1 VSPPPAPRTSQ
12 EELLG
17 TTTGIILMVIAAVV
31 GLAVLIIPMCWAAT
45 PPDIRRLKAP
55 WRPGKVHGALPA
67 GDQRSVTPP
76 RRDNRESGMAGPT
89 GDTAVGQGH
98 WPSDRLEDRDVSP
111 QGNPHG
117 KPSSWMLV
125 AVVTA
130 AFITGG
136 LAIIA
141 HAWWLF
147 WACAGI
153 VVLSIPA
160 GKAIGIMDDT
170 VAWGS
175 TPAANSDPPQGPETD
190 PGRNQPTPARETI
203 H

>member
-1 VSPPPAPRTSQ
+1 MSPPPAPRTSQ

-31 GLAVLIIPMCWAAT
+31 GLAVLIIPMFWAAT

-67 GDQRSVTPP
+67 GDQRSLTPR
-76 RRDNRESGMAGPT
+76 RRDNRETGMAGPA

-175 TPAANSDPPQGPETD
+175 TPANAPGPPQEPEAD
-190 PGRNQPTPARETI
+190 PGRDQPDYAQTTRR
-203 H
+203 